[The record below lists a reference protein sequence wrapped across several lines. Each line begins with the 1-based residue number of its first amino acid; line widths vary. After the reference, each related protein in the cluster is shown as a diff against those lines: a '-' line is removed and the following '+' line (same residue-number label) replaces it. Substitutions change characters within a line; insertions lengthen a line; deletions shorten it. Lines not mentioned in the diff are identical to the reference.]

1 MFAVLILVA
10 IIEGQKMSSLNHKSL
25 FLTVL
30 ESGCLKS
37 GYQHSQVLSEGP
49 FPGLWMAVFSLYSHM
64 AESSENKSLSHVS
77 S

>member
-10 IIEGQKMSSLNHKSL
+10 IIEGQKMGSLNHKNL

-49 FPGLWMAVFSLYSHM
+49 FPGL
-64 AESSENKSLSHVS
+64 
-77 S
+77 